1 VLLHEC
7 RRPAPSEEH
16 RPWTIGWRLDVS
28 TGRVAGS
35 PITDEGGIA
44 VYDQG
49 DEAGGPGLIER
60 SADGIENCARRHP
73 LRASILALLSS
84 EKKSERTVEDLSAE
98 LPDEPS
104 RRLVDYHLK
113 VLRTVGLVS
122 EQRRKGAAATY
133 RLV

>member
-35 PITDEGGIA
+35 PIADERGIA

-49 DEAGGPGLIER
+49 DDAGTGLIER
-60 SADGIENCARRHP
+60 SADDLQDYARRHP
-73 LRASILALLSS
+73 LRVAILALLSS
-84 EKKSERTVEDLSAE
+84 KRKSECTLEDLSAE

-113 VLRTVGLVS
+113 VLRTVSLVS
-122 EQRRKGAAATY
+122 EQRHNGAAATY
-133 RLV
+133 SLV